1 MKLEIHSGISDFKS
15 IAYIHDLWTIS
26 ISYRCI
32 LCRKKIVYNL
42 QVSHRLWRHKDEPL
56 LALLYSRLFCL
67 VCLLSLN
74 KTHFYHKVNMTT
86 PLIRSLSTGSRNLQ
100 FWSWQSLSFFVT
112 ILDSIRMKVVFLKIW
127 PCNTIRIYKQFWFK
141 IPLKLKL
148 E

>member
-56 LALLYSRLFCL
+56 LALLYSRPICL

-112 ILDSIRMKVVFLKIW
+112 ILNSIRMKIVFLKIW